1 MSYLF
6 REYHKKPAPHVVVP
20 WNRLLSSVFPIWR
33 TFMTFSLSSGAF
45 ANGGSIPKAQVQD
58 GDNKSPPLR
67 WQGAP
72 QGTKSLV
79 LVVEDHDAP
88 VGTVTHWVVYD
99 IPPDSNGLL
108 EGLDANQV
116 PQGRN
121 DMGHA
126 GYDGPKPPKGHGPHR
141 YHFRLAALDTASLAL
156 PDNPDRTRS
165 KRPPA
170 AMCWPRRS

>member
-1 MSYLF
+1 
-6 REYHKKPAPHVVVP
+6 
-20 WNRLLSSVFPIWR
+20 
-33 TFMTFSLSSGAF
+33 MTFSLSSGTF

-126 GYDGPKPPKGHGPHR
+126 GTTDPNPQKAMDPTATTSGWLRSTPPHWRCPIT
-141 YHFRLAALDTASLAL
+141 LI
-156 PDNPDRTRS
+156 RTRS